1 MKITE
6 VDVAQYRIPLSRAM
20 SDSTH
25 PVIDSFDL
33 ILVQLGTD
41 EGIKGIGY
49 AKSIVDGTS
58 IGVVV
63 DRVLAPLLR
72 DADPLLIDD
81 LWHRMYWRTYSL
93 GRAGVTSMSRA
104 ACDVALWDLKGKKMG
119 LSLCRLLGG
128 EPKPIRSYGGGVNLR
143 FSTEDL
149 VEEMQQ
155 YLDMGFG
162 AVKMK
167 VGRQDWRED
176 IRRVEAVRK
185 AVGDEVELLTDA
197 NVQWTVPTAIQAAK
211 AMDEYRIYWLEEPT
225 HPDDV
230 TGHRRIADAIPLP
243 LALGESLLSKWEFQ
257 RYFEAQAVHY
267 PEPDVGQ
274 VGGITE
280 WMKVAAMAQG
290 NNLPVTSHG
299 YDEIHVQLLSAIPNA
314 SFVEYHMSRLDEFI
328 RDPIRLVDGCL
339 ETPDRPGHG
348 VEFDRERLQ
357 PLRVA

>member
-1 MKITE
+1 MRVTD
-6 VDVAQYRIPLSRAM
+6 VDVSHYRIPLSRAM
-20 SDSTH
+20 SDSIH
-25 PVIDSFDL
+25 PIIDGFDL
-33 ILVQLGTD
+33 ILVRLDTD
-41 EGIKGIGY
+41 DGISGIGY
-49 AKSIVDGTS
+49 AKSIVDGRS
-58 IGVVV
+58 IGAVV
-63 DRVLAPLLR
+63 DHVLAPLLR
-72 DADPLLIDD
+72 GADPLLIDD
-81 LWHRMYWRTYSL
+81 IWHRMYWRTYSL
-93 GRAGVTSMSRA
+93 GRGGVTSLARA

-128 EPKPIRSYGGGVNLR
+128 GPKPIPSYGGGVNLR
-143 FSTEDL
+143 FSTENL

-155 YLDMGFG
+155 YLDMGFR

-185 AVGDEVELLTDA
+185 AVGDGVELLTDA

-211 AMDEYRIYWLEEPT
+211 AMDDYDIYWLEEPT

-257 RYFEAQAVHY
+257 RYFEAQAVHF

-274 VGGITE
+274 VGGVTE

-299 YDEIHVQLLSAIPNA
+299 YDEIHVHLLSAIPNA

-328 RDPIRLVDGCL
+328 RDPILLLDGCL

-348 VEFDRERLQ
+348 VEFDWERLQ

>member
-1 MKITE
+1 MRITD
-6 VDVAQYRIPLSRAM
+6 VDVSHYRIPLARPM
-20 SDSTH
+20 SDSIH
-25 PVIDSFDL
+25 PLIDGFDL
-33 ILVQLGTD
+33 ILVRLQTD
-41 EGIKGIGY
+41 DGISGIGY
-49 AKSIVDGTS
+49 AKSIVDGRS
-58 IGVVV
+58 IGAVVQH
-63 DRVLAPLLR
+63 VLAPLLR

-81 LWHRMYWRTYSL
+81 IWHRMYWRTYSL
-93 GRAGVTSMSRA
+93 GRAGVTSLARA
-104 ACDVALWDLKGKKMG
+104 ACDVALWDIKGKKMG

-128 EPKPIRSYGGGVNLR
+128 GPKPIPSYGGGVNLR

-155 YLDMGFG
+155 YLDMGFR
-162 AVKMK
+162 ALKMK

-197 NVQWTVPTAIQAAK
+197 NVRWTIPTAIQAAK
-211 AMDEYRIYWLEEPT
+211 AMDDYDIYWLEEPT

-230 TGHRRIADAIPLP
+230 TGHRRIADATPLP

-257 RYFEAQAVHY
+257 RYFEAQAVHF

-299 YDEIHVQLLSAIPNA
+299 YDEIHVHLLSAIPNA
-314 SFVEYHMSRLDEFI
+314 SFVEHHMSRLDEFI

-348 VEFDRERLQ
+348 VDFDWERLQ
-357 PLRVA
+357 LHRVV